1 MKQIAGF
8 AVFLTRLL
16 VTSVVALC
24 CQVLLV
30 VQYPDYLLLIQES
43 VKLGSSMV
51 FETIKLASSYRV
63 AYNLLNGDG
72 IVVHTIFVL
81 LAFTVLYIMF
91 LPFRMMR
98 RK

>member
-24 CQVLLV
+24 CQILLV
-30 VQYPDYLLLIQES
+30 VQYPDYLLLIQEA

-51 FETIKLASSYRV
+51 FEAIKLASGYRV

-81 LAFTVLYIMF
+81 LAFTALYIMF

>member
-1 MKQIAGF
+1 MKQIAGV

-24 CQVLLV
+24 CQILLV
-30 VQYPDYLLLIQES
+30 VQYPDYLLVIQES

-91 LPFRMMR
+91 LLFRMMR